1 MRPNEGKVGLVP
13 LVNRTYNEER
23 KGVVDIRDM
32 GVVPYTEGLEIM
44 KSLQTQ
50 RIDDEI
56 PDTLLILEHEEIVT
70 IGPRAR
76 NDGISPPPDYPTYP
90 VDRGGGLTWHGPGQI
105 VCYPIFKWGL
115 RENESSVAEII
126 SKLEDWII
134 NALEHCNIKGQR
146 DKRMQGVWV
155 DGHKISSIGLWFL
168 RWVSRHGLTINVAT
182 PPGRVEGVAG
192 CGLDADTT
200 TSLLTMGYDVE
211 LKRIKQALLTTMQD
225 SLFNGS

>member
-1 MRPNEGKVGLVP
+1 MRRG
-13 LVNRTYNEER
+13 R
-23 KGVVDIRDM
+23 GVIDIRDM
-32 GVVPYTEGLEIM
+32 GVVPYTDGLQIM

-50 RIDDEI
+50 RINEEI

-76 NDGISPPPDYPTYP
+76 NDGIAPPLDYPTHP

-115 RENESSVAEII
+115 RKNEASVAEII
-126 SKLEDWII
+126 SKLEEWVI
-134 NALEHCNIKGQR
+134 NALRQCDIEGQR

-155 DGHKISSIGLWFL
+155 DGHKICSIGLSFL
-168 RWVSRHGLTINVAT
+168 RWVSRHGLTVNVAT
-182 PPGRVEGVAG
+182 PTGRVEGVAG

-200 TSLLTMGYDVE
+200 TSLLTLGYIVE
-211 LKRIKQALLTTMQD
+211 PERIKQALLTTMQD

>member
-1 MRPNEGKVGLVP
+1 MI
-13 LVNRTYNEER
+13 
-23 KGVVDIRDM
+23 DIRDM
-32 GVVPYTEGLEIM
+32 GIVPYTDGLQIM

-50 RIDDEI
+50 RINEEI

-76 NDGISPPPDYPTYP
+76 NDGIAPPHDYPTHP

-115 RENESSVAEII
+115 RKNEASVAEII
-126 SKLEDWII
+126 SKLEEWVI
-134 NALEHCNIKGQR
+134 NALRQCDIEGQR

-155 DGHKISSIGLWFL
+155 DGHKICSIGLSFL

-182 PPGRVEGVAG
+182 PTGRVEGIAG
-192 CGLDADTT
+192 CGLDTDTT
-200 TSLLTMGYDVE
+200 TSLLTLGYNVE
-211 LKRIKQALLTTMQD
+211 PERIKQALLTTMQD

>member
-1 MRPNEGKVGLVP
+1 
-13 LVNRTYNEER
+13 
-23 KGVVDIRDM
+23 M
-32 GVVPYTEGLEIM
+32 GVVPYTDGLQIM

-50 RIDDEI
+50 RINEEI

-76 NDGISPPPDYPTYP
+76 NDGIAPPLDYPTHP

-115 RENESSVAEII
+115 RKNEASVAEII
-126 SKLEDWII
+126 SKLEEWVI
-134 NALEHCNIKGQR
+134 NALRQCDIEGQR

-155 DGHKISSIGLWFL
+155 DGHKICSIGLSFL
-168 RWVSRHGLTINVAT
+168 RWVSRHGLTVNVAT
-182 PPGRVEGVAG
+182 PTGRVEGVAG

-200 TSLLTMGYDVE
+200 TSLLTLGYIVE
-211 LKRIKQALLTTMQD
+211 PERIKQALLTTMQD

>member
-1 MRPNEGKVGLVP
+1 MI
-13 LVNRTYNEER
+13 
-23 KGVVDIRDM
+23 DIRDM
-32 GVVPYTEGLEIM
+32 GIVPYADGLQIM

-50 RIDDEI
+50 RINEEI

-76 NDGISPPPDYPTYP
+76 NDGIAPPLDYPTHP

-115 RENESSVAEII
+115 RKNEASVAEII
-126 SKLEDWII
+126 SKLEEWVI
-134 NALEHCNIKGQR
+134 NALRQCDIEGQR

-155 DGHKISSIGLWFL
+155 DGHKICSIGLSFL
-168 RWVSRHGLTINVAT
+168 RWVSRHGLSINVGT
-182 PPGRVEGVAG
+182 PTGRVEGVAG
-192 CGLDADTT
+192 CGLHTDTT
-200 TSLLTMGYDVE
+200 TSLLTLGYIVE
-211 LKRIKQALLTTMQD
+211 LERIKQALLTTMQD

>member
-1 MRPNEGKVGLVP
+1 MI
-13 LVNRTYNEER
+13 
-23 KGVVDIRDM
+23 DIRDM
-32 GVVPYTEGLEIM
+32 GIVPYTDGLQIM

-50 RIDDEI
+50 RINEEI

-76 NDGISPPPDYPTYP
+76 NDGIAPPLDYPTHP

-115 RENESSVAEII
+115 RKNEASVAEII
-126 SKLEDWII
+126 SKLEEWVI
-134 NALEHCNIKGQR
+134 NALRQCDLEGQR

-155 DGHKISSIGLWFL
+155 DGHKICSIGLSFL

-182 PPGRVEGVAG
+182 PTGRVEGVAG

-200 TSLLTMGYDVE
+200 TSLLTLGYIVE
-211 LKRIKQALLTTMQD
+211 PERIKQALLTTMQD

>member
-1 MRPNEGKVGLVP
+1 MI
-13 LVNRTYNEER
+13 
-23 KGVVDIRDM
+23 DIRDM
-32 GVVPYTEGLEIM
+32 GVVPYTDGLHIM

-50 RIDDEI
+50 RINEEI

-76 NDGISPPPDYPTYP
+76 NDGIAPPLDYPTHP

-115 RENESSVAEII
+115 RKNEASVAEII
-126 SKLEDWII
+126 SKLEEWVI
-134 NALEHCNIKGQR
+134 NALRQCDIEGQR

-155 DGHKISSIGLWFL
+155 DGHKICSIGLSFL

-182 PPGRVEGVAG
+182 PTGRVEGVAG

-200 TSLLTMGYDVE
+200 TSLLTLGYIVE
-211 LKRIKQALLTTMQD
+211 PERIKQALLSTMQD

>member
-1 MRPNEGKVGLVP
+1 MI
-13 LVNRTYNEER
+13 
-23 KGVVDIRDM
+23 DIRDM
-32 GVVPYTEGLEIM
+32 GVVPYTDGLQIM

-50 RIDDEI
+50 RINEEI

-76 NDGISPPPDYPTYP
+76 NDGIAPPLDYPTHP

-115 RENESSVAEII
+115 RKNEASVAEII
-126 SKLEDWII
+126 SKLEEWVI
-134 NALEHCNIKGQR
+134 NALRQCDIEGQR

-155 DGHKISSIGLWFL
+155 DGHKICSIGLSFL

-182 PPGRVEGVAG
+182 PTGRVEGVAG

-200 TSLLTMGYDVE
+200 TSLLTLGYIVE
-211 LKRIKQALLTTMQD
+211 PERIKQALLSTMQD

>member
-1 MRPNEGKVGLVP
+1 MI
-13 LVNRTYNEER
+13 
-23 KGVVDIRDM
+23 DIRDM
-32 GVVPYTEGLEIM
+32 GIVPYTDGLQIM

-50 RIDDEI
+50 RINEEI

-76 NDGISPPPDYPTYP
+76 NDGIAPPLDYPTHP

-115 RENESSVAEII
+115 RKNEASVAEII
-126 SKLEDWII
+126 SKLEEWVI
-134 NALEHCNIKGQR
+134 NALRQCDIEGQR

-155 DGHKISSIGLWFL
+155 DGHKICSIGLSFL

-182 PPGRVEGVAG
+182 PTGRVEGVAG

-200 TSLLTMGYDVE
+200 TSLLTLGYIVE
-211 LKRIKQALLTTMQD
+211 PERIKQALLTTMQD